1 MKKSER
7 CVILAALLGLILCGC
22 SASGPASAPSPVGQ
36 DGILAL
42 SRPMPEPIAVAA
54 VLESTFPTGTGPTGT
69 GPAAGVPLA
78 NNMLGFVPT
87 SLSPASIAPAGTWLS
102 INRREKTVSL
112 MEGSKVSITV
122 HGDGIEQ
129 LSAGSFHLLHKQR
142 SPLWYAPDTYF
153 TERGLAV
160 PPEGDRER
168 YRRGALGEFAMFL
181 DKDTPLH
188 AGIVWTDDVGG
199 VRVDENDLARLYY
212 SLDVGST
219 IKVE

>member
-1 MKKSER
+1 MKKSEHR
-7 CVILAALLGLILCGC
+7 VILSALLGLILSGC
-22 SASGPASAPSPVGQ
+22 SASGPVSQSSESPTGYGQ

-42 SRPMPEPIAVAA
+42 SRPMPEPIALAA
-54 VLESTFPTGTGPTGT
+54 ALDSAPV
-69 GPAAGVPLA
+69 
-78 NNMLGFVPT
+78 NNMLGFVP
-87 SLSPASIAPAGTWLS
+87 ASIAPAVVAPAGTWLS
-102 INRREKTVSL
+102 INRRDKTVSL
-112 MEGSKVSITV
+112 MEGSKASITV

-129 LSAGSFHLLHKQR
+129 LKAGSFHLLHKQR
-142 SPLWYAPDTYF
+142 SPLWYAPDAYF

-199 VRVDENDLARLYY
+199 IRVDENDLARLYY

-219 IKVE
+219 IKIE

>member
-1 MKKSER
+1 MKKSEHR
-7 CVILAALLGLILCGC
+7 VILSAFLGLILSGC
-22 SASGPASAPSPVGQ
+22 SASRPVSPTSNVGL
-36 DGILAL
+36 DGVLAL
-42 SRPMPEPIAVAA
+42 SRPMP
-54 VLESTFPTGTGPTGT
+54 L
-69 GPAAGVPLA
+69 LA
-78 NNMLGFVPT
+78 EVSPDASLLGFVP
-87 SLSPASIAPAGTWLS
+87 PAVAPAGTWLS

-112 MEGSKVSITV
+112 MEGSKASITV

-129 LSAGSFHLLHKQR
+129 LNAGSFHLMHKQR
-142 SPLWYAPDTYF
+142 SPLWYAPDAYF

-188 AGIVWTDDVGG
+188 AGVVWTDDVGG

-212 SLDVGST
+212 SLDVGS
-219 IKVE
+219 IVKIE